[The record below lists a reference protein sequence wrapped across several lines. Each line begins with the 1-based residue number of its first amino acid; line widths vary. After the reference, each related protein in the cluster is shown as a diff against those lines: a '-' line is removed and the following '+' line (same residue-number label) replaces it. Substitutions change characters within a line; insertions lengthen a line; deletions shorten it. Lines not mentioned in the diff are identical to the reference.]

1 MEDKE
6 NRGLEALLEN
16 QQNQLSLVFSEGDS
30 VDGKALA
37 ILGANVA
44 VITFISQT
52 TSSLPL
58 WQYFLLYG
66 PFVLS
71 LGLDIFSIWPRNYK
85 GPGVEAISKYVN
97 MEREKLLLKLLSNT
111 QAAILHNT
119 RLNRIRLRSCLY
131 SIGLTGLGFSV
142 ILGIL

>member
-6 NRGLEALLEN
+6 NLGLETLLEN
-16 QQNQLSLVFSEGDS
+16 QQHQLGLVFSEGDS

-44 VITFISQT
+44 VIIFISQA
-52 TSSLPL
+52 TSGLPT

-85 GPGVEAISKYVN
+85 GPGVEAISTYVN

-111 QAAILHNT
+111 QAAILHNSH
-119 RLNRIRLRSCLY
+119 LNRIRLRTCLY
-131 SIGLTGLGFSV
+131 SIGLTGLGF
-142 ILGIL
+142 IILLGIL